1 MLISSSI
8 IHSMIQ
14 MNIEEE
20 KFYHIVFENQI
31 LAHERFNEKIPE
43 SMEQVEIWISDRYF
57 IHISK
62 KKWLIVNLVDNK
74 LLFLDT
80 HLKLYTD
87 YSLPLDLLQCL
98 NKVARLQYKNSYR
111 NKGKITKTDQS
122 KKINNMECEEL
133 LIVTEDINH
142 TTINQWV
149 TNDVPFNLEN
159 YYQLMGIARRFQF
172 PNHDDSFHQQLEK
185 VTGFPIYEEI
195 AQTIRGKELRIIRKI
210 KEINEEN
217 LPSDIADIPKDY
229 TLKEKISY
237 QELITQELTP
247 LQKYSPE
254 QEKIIQF
261 LHYHHDWYLNR
272 DINRLDEWITR
283 NFTENTYI
291 IGTNGVFPGEFEW
304 RKGIQA
310 AKEIYANDYYNK
322 WNLRLFIEEADIEID
337 FEGQFAW
344 VVVFGMVTRKATDHE
359 SRSSEASRKRSLARI
374 KSYTETEWDTKR
386 ALYEVIHDASMI
398 LVQYERGEIF
408 FWPVRCTFNLKKVN
422 KEWKINQLHY
432 SWSGYGFP
440 AVRLFDVDIE

>member
-1 MLISSSI
+1 
-8 IHSMIQ
+8 
-14 MNIEEE
+14 MNIEDE
-20 KFYHIVFENQI
+20 KFYHII
-31 LAHERFNEKIPE
+31 LETHIHAHERFNEKIPE
-43 SMEQVEIWISDRYF
+43 SIEQEELWIGDKYF
-57 IHISK
+57 IHISNK
-62 KKWLIVNLVDNK
+62 RWLIVNLVDNK
-74 LLFLDT
+74 LFFLDPQ
-80 HLKLYTD
+80 LKLYTD
-87 YSLPLDLLQCL
+87 FSLPLDLLQCL
-98 NKVARLQYKNSYR
+98 TKVARLQYKNGYR
-111 NKGKITKTDQS
+111 NKGKITKTNQS
-122 KKINNMECEEL
+122 KKINNFECEEL
-133 LIVTEDINH
+133 LIVAEDMNR
-142 TTINQWV
+142 TTINQWI

-159 YYQLMGIARRFQF
+159 YYQLIRIARRFQF
-172 PNHDDSFHQQLEK
+172 PNYDDLFHKQLDKE
-185 VTGFPIYEEI
+185 TGFPIYEEI
-195 AQTIRGKELRIIRKI
+195 GQIIRGKELRITREVKDI
-210 KEINEEN
+210 KEEN
-217 LPSDIADIPKDY
+217 IPSDIIDIPKGY

-283 NFTENTYI
+283 NFTENTFI
-291 IGTNGVFPGEFEW
+291 IGTIGVFPGEFEW

-344 VVVFGMVTRKATDHE
+344 VVVFGLVTRKATDHE

-408 FWPVRCTFNLKKVN
+408 YWPVRCTFNLKKVN
-422 KEWKINQLHY
+422 SKWKINQLHY
-432 SWSGYGFP
+432 SWSGSGFP
-440 AVRLFDVDIE
+440 AVRLFDSDME